1 MLPCEYLH
9 LSLSFLAQTPSFCAK
24 NDLIIDCDL
33 FTKLI
38 ICLAQLPFAHF
49 AGFYLKETC
58 LHFLLKKS
66 AVIYQIA
73 VSYLISIFH

>member
-1 MLPCEYLH
+1 M
-9 LSLSFLAQTPSFCAK
+9 QI
-24 NDLIIDCDL
+24 NLIIDCDL

-49 AGFYLKETC
+49 AVLFKRNV
-58 LHFLLKKS
+58 LHFMLKKA

-73 VSYLISIFH
+73 VSYLISIFHRVA